1 MRKTL
6 LAALAVAAIV
16 SGTIL
21 ANRAEAMTTA
31 TPAALGVAAVD
42 TGMIREAA
50 IVCGTNGCAPVQTK
64 LLQRRKFHPLGHR

>member
-1 MRKTL
+1 
-6 LAALAVAAIV
+6 
-16 SGTIL
+16 
-21 ANRAEAMTTA
+21 MTTA